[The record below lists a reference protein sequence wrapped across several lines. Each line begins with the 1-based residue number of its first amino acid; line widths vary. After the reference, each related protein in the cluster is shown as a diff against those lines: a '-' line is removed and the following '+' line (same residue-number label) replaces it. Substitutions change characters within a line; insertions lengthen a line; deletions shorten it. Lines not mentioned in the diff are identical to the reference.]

1 MTQESRR
8 EPARRPPPRPP
19 RLRRRQLEHEERAA
33 LGARRHHLLAHL
45 SEERR
50 DGERAPRDDRDVLL
64 AVDGIRHRR
73 RADAGAGPELPQ
85 RLSGL
90 GVERL
95 EPAVDVAVEEEPAG
109 RRRDAADVPQGVLVA
124 PDLLLL
130 ARVPGDHFPEVAAP
144 PPPAELEIYARVK
157 RAAPVPHRRGV

>member
-8 EPARRPPPRPP
+8 EPARRLPPRPP

-64 AVDGIRHRR
+64 AVDGIRDRR
-73 RADAGAGPELPQ
+73 RPDAGAGREVPP
-85 RLSGL
+85 RLSPL
-90 GVERL
+90 GVERRDT
-95 EPAVDVAVEEEPAG
+95 APAG
-109 RRRDAADVPQGVLVA
+109 A
-124 PDLLLL
+124 PEK
-130 ARVPGDHFPEVAAP
+130 GP
-144 PPPAELEIYARVK
+144 P
-157 RAAPVPHRRGV
+157 